1 MINTE
6 IDIINEQPEQSSRF
20 LSSSFTGTEQPKQ
33 NKIKIY
39 HKNYYEQNKIRLL
52 EQSKIYY
59 QSIMNNDENKK
70 YLYHRLKQ
78 NRIIKN
84 NGELKKKGRPKK
96 YQNIIVVS
104 I

>member
-1 MINTE
+1 M
-6 IDIINEQPEQSSRF
+6 DIINKPNQS
-20 LSSSFTGTEQPKQ
+20 
-33 NKIKIY
+33 KINY

-52 EQSKIYY
+52 EKAKNYY
-59 QSIMNNDENKK
+59 QNIMNNEEDKK

-84 NGELKKKGRPKK
+84 NGELKCRGRPKK
-96 YQNIIVVS
+96 FKNIIAVS